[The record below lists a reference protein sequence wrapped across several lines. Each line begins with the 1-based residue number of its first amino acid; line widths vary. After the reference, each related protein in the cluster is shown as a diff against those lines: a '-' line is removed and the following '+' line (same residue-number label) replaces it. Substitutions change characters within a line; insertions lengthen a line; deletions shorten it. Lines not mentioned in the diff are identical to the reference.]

1 MMVPTVERGER
12 VVVFCSMAIEGRKAF
27 DGVHFRALHLIEE
40 LPRVGGKRFDV
51 AALALGVNRVEGERG
66 FARAGKPG
74 DDGQR
79 VARNFEADVLQ
90 VVLARAAD
98 DDFGQAHVSKT
109 APTAGSAHCA

>member
-1 MMVPTVERGER
+1 MVPTVERGER
-12 VVVFCSMAIEGRKAF
+12 VVVFCSMAIAGRKPF

-51 AALALGVNRVEGERG
+51 AALALGVNRVKRERG
-66 FARAGKPG
+66 FARTGKPG

-90 VVLARAAD
+90 VVLARAAN
-98 DDFGQAHVSKT
+98 DDFGQAHVPKT
-109 APTAGSAHCA
+109 APTAGSAHCG